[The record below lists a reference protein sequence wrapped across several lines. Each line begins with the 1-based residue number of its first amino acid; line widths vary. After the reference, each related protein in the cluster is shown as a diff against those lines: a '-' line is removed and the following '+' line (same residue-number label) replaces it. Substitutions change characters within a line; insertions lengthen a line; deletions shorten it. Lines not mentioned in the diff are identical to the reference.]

1 MKNLSLLESRREK
14 GNKSLDTN
22 VLTNLIELLFD
33 RKIILNK
40 FILKSNFFE
49 ETIRNSLKFGKQYY
63 YIYQR
68 ILVNKLYAI
77 LK

>member
-40 FILKSNFFE
+40 FILKSNFFD
-49 ETIRNSLKFGKQYY
+49 ETIRNSLKFGK
-63 YIYQR
+63 
-68 ILVNKLYAI
+68 
-77 LK
+77 